1 MKNQKIKKKKMIPEV
16 KLYDFNIYNEVPEE
30 QEQDSDDSF
39 PSDKKKF
46 IIQMFGMDE
55 KGKDYSIFLD
65 GFNPFFY
72 VKVGDN
78 WRKKDVEPFVKWLK
92 GEISN
97 NKKSKYYDDVI
108 VIKNCKLIKRE
119 TLYGFDNNKLHKFV
133 YIEVTNTTVLNKL
146 MNLWYSN
153 ANNFMKKRLKKKGL
167 EYPNG
172 KNTEL
177 IQLYEGK
184 LPPLLRYFHIRDIS
198 PTGWITFDKHVK
210 QNKSKRTY
218 CSYEY
223 QTSYQNILPLHGK
236 ENLTPLKVLSFDIEA
251 SSSHGDFPLAKKTYR
266 KMLGE
271 IIEYWTKNRQNI
283 KKLSVGDKETLFTRL
298 VMMGFGFD
306 IVENANISKLFP
318 KRKQNKKVLLS
329 KIEKLLNKNMDYL
342 MACEFGSGCRLFDEE
357 KKIKKTEWYK
367 PFMPPNAKNKNIVYL
382 LNLKYDSGKKLD
394 LLDKATQWR
403 GEDFLM
409 RMKNKKPNMLWHKY
423 PGYLPELEGDKCT
436 FIGSTFMRMGKKEQ
450 YLNHMIALNTCDE
463 MPNVPNSELVS
474 CKTEKEVL
482 LEWTKLIQR
491 ENPDILIGYNIFG
504 FDWKFLVERSEEL
517 DCLDEFLMMSKNKS
531 EKFNEK
537 DKQCYVKN
545 SVIKIASGTHDLKYV
560 KINGRIQIDLY
571 NYFRKDV
578 NLPSYKLDYVASH
591 FIGDYVKKYDYD
603 EKTGKTRIYS
613 ENLQGLKNGHYICF
627 ELIGYSSDMYENGA
641 KFIISNL
648 NLKEEYFEIQAK
660 LNISKKKIR
669 WCLAKDDVSPQDI
682 FRMTNEGP
690 AERALVAKYCI
701 QDCNLVHNLMLKNDI
716 LTTMI
721 EQASICR
728 VPIDYIVMRGQGIKL
743 LSFIARFC
751 RMNNT
756 LMPVIRRGDGDGSYE
771 GAICLKPKC
780 GLYIDQP
787 VAVVDYS
794 SLYPSCMISE
804 NISHDSKVWTKE
816 YDLEGKLLKESGVKD
831 DKGEYMYDNL
841 KEYKYVDI
849 TYDLYEWKAPPGRK
863 AEVKVKVGTKTC
875 RYAQFPDN
883 KKAIMPRVLQ
893 ELLAKRKATKKF
905 KKYKTVTKTSGE
917 KISGLLVKTVR
928 FHIIKDAYGKNEI
941 AIPNDEVTNVETT
954 YDDFMVNVFDKRQ
967 LGYKIVANSLYGQ
980 CGGKTSSF
988 YEMDI
993 AASTTAMG
1001 RKLLLY
1007 GKRVI
1012 EECYGDTVIETKKYG
1027 KVKSNAEY
1035 IYGDTDSVFFAFN
1048 LTELNGEKIKGEKAL
1063 EITIEKAIEAGELA
1077 SKFLKDPHDLE
1088 YEKTFDP
1095 FLLLSKKRYV
1105 GMLYETNI
1113 NKCKRKSMGIVL
1125 KRRDNCNAVKDIYG
1139 GLVDILMNEQNVGNA
1154 VEFVKQFL
1162 SDMVN
1167 EKFGLDK
1174 LIISKSLRGFYKN
1187 PDSIAH
1193 KVLADRMGKREPGN
1207 KPSVGS
1213 RIPFVYIQTK
1223 GEVKLQ
1229 GDKIEHPDYIKK
1241 HNLKPDYTFY
1251 ITNQIMKPVTQV
1263 FSLILKDIPMFRK
1276 KNMIKDYKRKEE
1288 NIKNKYVDDKGKK
1301 DEKKIE
1307 TKITELRNKYV
1318 KQLIFE
1324 TSLRKANNSKKN
1336 QHSITSFFK
1345 KK

>member
-1 MKNQKIKKKKMIPEV
+1 MKKHIIRKKKMIPEV
-16 KLYDFNIYNEVPEE
+16 KLYDFNVFNRLPEE
-30 QEQDSDDSF
+30 EDSDDGF
-39 PSDKKKF
+39 KQDDKQF
-46 IIQMFGMDE
+46 VMQMFGMDE
-55 KGKDYSIFLD
+55 QGKDYSIFVD

-72 VKVGDN
+72 VKVGDS
-78 WRKKDVEPFVKWLK
+78 WKKKDVEPFIKWLK
-92 GEISN
+92 GEISSN
-97 NKKSKYYDDVI
+97 PKSSYYDLSI
-108 VIKNCKLIKRE
+108 VSSKCKLIKRE
-119 TLYGFDNNKLHKFV
+119 TLYGFDKNKLHKFV
-133 YIEVTNTTVLNKL
+133 YIEVTNTTVFNKL
-146 MNLWYSN
+146 TNLWYNN
-153 ANNFMKKRLKKKGL
+153 ASNFMRKRLKKKGL
-167 EYPNG
+167 EYKKG
-172 KNTEL
+172 KNVEL
-177 IQLYEGK
+177 IQLYEAK
-184 LPPLLRYFHIRDIS
+184 LPPLLRCFHMQDIS

-210 QNKSKRTY
+210 PNKSKKSK
-218 CSYEY
+218 CKYEY
-223 QTSYQNILPLHGK
+223 ETKYTNIVPLHDK
-236 ENLTPLKVLSFDIEA
+236 ESPVPLKILSFDIEA

-271 IIEYWTKNRQNI
+271 IIEYWTKNRQSI
-283 KKLSVGDKETLFTRL
+283 KKMTIAEKNELFTRL
-298 VMMGFGFD
+298 VLMGFGFD
-306 IVENANISKLFP
+306 KVENANISQLYPKKKPNKTSLLNKL
-318 KRKQNKKVLLS
+318 
-329 KIEKLLNKNMDYL
+329 EKLLNKKMSYL
-342 MACEFGSGCRLFDEE
+342 LASEFGSRCRLSEEE
-357 KKIKKTEWYK
+357 KKEKKTDWAK
-367 PFMPPNAKNKNIVYL
+367 PFIPSNARDKTLIYL
-382 LNLKYDSGKKLD
+382 LSIKYDAGKKLD

-403 GEDFLM
+403 SEEFL
-409 RMKNKKPNMLWHKY
+409 RRIKERKPNTLWHKY

-436 FIGSTFMRMGKKEQ
+436 FIGSTFMKMGEKEQ
-450 YLNHMIALNTCDE
+450 YLNHMIVLDTCDE

-474 CKTEKEVL
+474 CKDEKDVL
-482 LEWTKLIQR
+482 LEWTKLIER
-491 ENPDILIGYNIFG
+491 ENPDIIIGYNIFG

-517 DCLDEFLMMSKNKS
+517 NCFDDFCMMSKNK
-531 EKFNEK
+531 NEE
-537 DKQCYVKN
+537 CMVKN
-545 SVIKIASGTHDLKYV
+545 SVIKIASGTHDLKYI
-560 KINGRIQIDLY
+560 KINGRIQVDLY

-578 NLPSYKLDYVASH
+578 NLPSYKLDSVASH

-603 EKTGKTRIYS
+603 ETTQTTCIYS

-627 ELIGYSSDMYENGA
+627 ELIGYSSDMYKNGA
-641 KFIISNL
+641 KFIITNL
-648 NLKEEYFEIQAK
+648 DLTKGCFDIKTQ
-660 LNISKKKIR
+660 LNIEKKKIR

-701 QDCNLVHNLMLKNDI
+701 QDCNLVHNLMIKNDI

-728 VPIDYIVMRGQGIKL
+728 VPVDYIVMRGQGIKL

-756 LMPVIRRGDGDGSYE
+756 LMPVIRRGDGGGSYE

-780 GLYIDQP
+780 GLYINQP

-816 YDLEGKLLKESGVKD
+816 YDLDGKLLKETGIKNENGD
-831 DKGEYMYDNL
+831 GYKYDNL
-841 KEYKYVDI
+841 ETFRYVNI
-849 TYDLYEWKAPPGRK
+849 TYDRYEWKAPPGRK
-863 AEVKVKVGTKTC
+863 AEVKTKVGTKTC
-875 RYAQFPDN
+875 RYAQFPND

-905 KKYKTVTKTSGE
+905 KKYKTVVKKNGE
-917 KISGLLVKTVR
+917 SVSGLLTKTER
-928 FHIIKDAYGKNEI
+928 FHIVKDAYGKDEI
-941 AIPNDEVTNVETT
+941 SIANDEVEKVETT

-967 LGYKIVANSLYGQ
+967 LGYKVVANSLYGQ

-988 YEMDI
+988 FEMDI
-993 AASTTAMG
+993 AASTTATG

-1012 EECYGDTVIETKKYG
+1012 EECYGDTVIETKKHG

-1048 LTELNGEKIKGEKAL
+1048 LTELDGTKIEGQKAL

-1077 SKFLKDPHDLE
+1077 TKFLKAPHDLE

-1105 GMLYETNI
+1105 GMLYETDI

-1139 GLVDILMNEQNVGNA
+1139 GLVDILMNEQNVGSA
-1154 VEFVKQFL
+1154 VDFVKKFL
-1162 SDMVN
+1162 ENMVN
-1167 EKFGLDK
+1167 EKYGLDK

-1213 RIPFVYIQTK
+1213 RIPYVYIQTK

-1229 GDKIEHPDYIKK
+1229 GDRIESPEYIKK
-1241 HNLKPDYTFY
+1241 HKLKPDYTFY
-1251 ITNQIMKPVTQV
+1251 ITNQIMKPVMQV
-1263 FSLILKDIPMFRK
+1263 FSLILEDIPTFRK
-1276 KNMIKDYKRKEE
+1276 RNMIKEYARKE
-1288 NIKNKYVDDKGKK
+1288 KNLHIKYVDDKGKVDMEK
-1301 DEKKIE
+1301 IEKK
-1307 TKITELRNKYV
+1307 TKELRNKYV
-1318 KQLIFE
+1318 KELIFE
-1324 TSLRKANNSKKN
+1324 SSLRKANNSKKN
-1336 QHSITSFFK
+1336 QHSIMSFFK

>member
-1 MKNQKIKKKKMIPEV
+1 MNKKLKSKKMIPEL
-16 KLYDFNIYNEVPEE
+16 KLYDFNVYNKDRCGDEE
-30 QEQDSDDSF
+30 PNYFKDEKEF
-39 PSDKKKF
+39 TM
-46 IIQMFGMDE
+46 QMFGMDE
-55 KGKDYSIFLD
+55 NGDDYLINLE

-72 VKVGDN
+72 VKVDDR
-78 WRKKDVEPFVKWLK
+78 WKKKDVETFIKTLK
-92 GEISN
+92 KDISSQN
-97 NKKSKYYDDVI
+97 NNNRYDDSI
-108 VIKNCKLIKRE
+108 VSANCKLVKRE
-119 TLYGFDNNKLHKFV
+119 NLYGFDKNKLHKFV
-133 YIEVTNTTVLNKL
+133 YIEVKNTSVFNKL
-146 MNLWYSN
+146 INLWYNN
-153 ANNFMKKRLKKKGL
+153 ADNFMKKRLKKKGY
-167 EYPNG
+167 EYVRG
-172 KNTEL
+172 KNTEY
-177 IQLYEGK
+177 IKLYEAK
-184 LPPLLRYFHIRDIS
+184 LPPLLRYFHIQDIS
-198 PTGWITFDKHVK
+198 PTGWITFKKYVK
-210 QNKSKRTY
+210 PEKFKDSK
-218 CSYEY
+218 CKYEY
-223 QTSYQNILPLHGK
+223 NTHYKNVVPLHEK
-236 ENLTPLKVLSFDIEA
+236 ESPIPLKIMSYDIEA

-266 KMLGE
+266 KMIGE
-271 IIEYWTKNRQNI
+271 IIEYWQKNRPTI
-283 KKLSVGDKETLFTRL
+283 KKMSIAEKEKLFIRL
-298 VMMGFGFD
+298 IMMAFGFD
-306 IVENANISKLFP
+306 NVSEANISKVFT
-318 KRKQNKKVLLS
+318 KKKQDQQYLLS
-329 KIEKLLNKNMDYL
+329 KIKKMLLKSMSYL
-342 MACEFGSGCRLFDEE
+342 LTPTFGFNCRLSASE
-357 KKIKKTEWYK
+357 KNERKTNWYK
-367 PFMPPNAKNKNIVYL
+367 PFIPPNAKDKNLAYL
-382 LNLKYDSGKKLD
+382 LNLNIDSGKKLD
-394 LLDKATQWR
+394 LMDKAMQWR
-403 GEDFLM
+403 SEDHL
-409 RMKNKKPNMLWHKY
+409 RKIQDKKVNQLRHQN
-423 PGYLPELEGDKCT
+423 PGFLPELEGDKCT
-436 FIGSTFMRMGKKEQ
+436 FIGSTFMRQGEKDQ
-450 YLNHMIALNTCDE
+450 YLNHMIVLNTCDE
-463 MPNVPNSELVS
+463 MPNVPNSELVCCES
-474 CKTEKEVL
+474 ERDVL

-491 ENPDILIGYNIFG
+491 ENPDIIIGYNIFG
-504 FDWKFLVERSEEL
+504 FDWSFLINRSEEL
-517 DCLDEFLMMSKNKS
+517 DCEEEFKKMSKIK
-531 EKFNEK
+531 NEIS
-537 DKQCYVKN
+537 QIKN
-545 SVIKIASGTHDLKYV
+545 TSIKIASGTHELTY
-560 KINGRIQIDLY
+560 INITGRVQIDLY

-591 FIGDYVKKYDYD
+591 FIGDYVKKYEYD
-603 EKTGKTRIYS
+603 NMENRTRIYS
-613 ENLQGLKNGHYICF
+613 QNLQGLKEGHYICF
-627 ELIGYSSDMYENGA
+627 ELIGYSSDMYEEGA

-648 NLKEEYFEIQAK
+648 NTKEGYFDISTKLKVE
-660 LNISKKKIR
+660 KKKIR
-669 WCLAKDDVSPQDI
+669 WCLAKDDVTPHDI

-690 AERALVAKYCI
+690 SERAIVAKYCI

-716 LTTMI
+716 ITTMI
-721 EQASICR
+721 EQANICR
-728 VPIDYIVMRGQGIKL
+728 VPINYIVMRGQGIKL

-756 LMPVIRRGDGDGSYE
+756 LMPVIRRGVGDGSYE

-780 GLYIDQP
+780 GLYIDEP

-816 YDLEGKLLKESGVKD
+816 YDLDGKPTGKETGEKDKNGVYK
-831 DKGEYMYDNL
+831 YDNL
-841 KEYKYVDI
+841 TGYTYVDI
-849 TYDLYEWKAPPGRK
+849 TYDRYEWKAPPGRK
-863 AEVKVKVGTKTC
+863 AEVKVKVGKKTC
-875 RYAQFPDN
+875 RYAQFPN
-883 KKAIMPRVLQ
+883 NEKAIMPRVLQ
-893 ELLAKRKATKKF
+893 ELLAKRKATKQF
-905 KKYKTVTKTSGE
+905 KKYKTVIKTNGE
-917 KISGLLVKTVR
+917 SVSGLLKKNER
-928 FHIIKDAYGKNEI
+928 FHIIKDAYGKNETFI
-941 AIPNDEVTNVETT
+941 ANDEVDSIEDT

-967 LGYKIVANSLYGQ
+967 LGYKVVANSLYGQ

-993 AASTTAMG
+993 AASTTATG

-1012 EECYGDTVIETKKYG
+1012 EECYGDTVIETKNHG

-1048 LTELNGEKIKGEKAL
+1048 LTELNGEKIKGKKAL

-1077 SKFLKDPHDLE
+1077 SQFLKDPHDLE

-1105 GMLYETNI
+1105 GMLYETDL

-1207 KPSVGS
+1207 RPSVGS
-1213 RIPFVYIQTK
+1213 RIPYVYFQTK

-1251 ITNQIMKPVTQV
+1251 ITNQILKPVTQV
-1263 FSLILKDIPMFRK
+1263 FALILEDIPNFRK
-1276 KNMIKDYKRKEE
+1276 KNMSNEYKRKEQSVC
-1288 NIKNKYVDDKGKK
+1288 KKYVDEKGIK
-1301 DEKKIE
+1301 DEEKIE
-1307 TKITELRNKYV
+1307 KKITELRNKYV

-1336 QHSITSFFK
+1336 QHSIKSFFK

>member
-1 MKNQKIKKKKMIPEV
+1 MKPKLIKKKMIPQI
-16 KLYDFNIYNEVPEE
+16 KLYDFNTYNQQPEYE
-30 QEQDSDDSF
+30 DEDENNKEF
-39 PSDKKKF
+39 M
-46 IIQMFGMDE
+46 IQMFGMDE
-55 KGKDYSIFLD
+55 QGNDYSVFVE
-65 GFNPFFY
+65 GFKPFFY
-72 VKVGDN
+72 LKVGDN
-78 WRKKDVEPFVKWLK
+78 WKNKDLNPFIKFLK
-92 GEISN
+92 DKIPINYHSYILSD
-97 NKKSKYYDDVI
+97 K
-108 VIKNCKLIKRE
+108 CKLVKRE
-119 TLYGFDNNKLHKFV
+119 TLYGFDNKKKHTFV
-133 YIEVTNTTVLNKL
+133 KIVVTNTMVFNKL
-146 MNLWYSN
+146 INLWYDN
-153 ANNFMKKRLKKKGL
+153 PDDFMKKRLKKDGIS
-167 EYPNG
+167 YMRG
-172 KNTEL
+172 KHTIM
-177 IQLYEGK
+177 IQLYESK
-184 LPPLLRYFHIRDIS
+184 LPPLLRYFHIQNIS
-198 PTGWITFDKHVK
+198 PTGWVTFKKHVK
-210 QNKSKRTY
+210 TKSNKKTY
-218 CSYEY
+218 CKYEY
-223 QTSYQNILPLHGK
+223 ETTCDNIVSLSEK
-236 ENLTPLKVLSFDIEA
+236 ENPIPLKILSFDIEA
-251 SSSHGDFPLAKKTYR
+251 SSSHGDFPLAIKTYR
-266 KMLGE
+266 KMIGE
-271 IIEYWTKNRQNI
+271 IIEYWTKNRPKI
-283 KKLSVGDKETLFTRL
+283 KKMSIADKEDLFTHL
-298 VMMGFGFD
+298 IMMAFGFD
-306 IVENANISKLFP
+306 HVEEANISKVFT
-318 KRKQNKKVLLS
+318 KKKQNKA
-329 KIEKLLNKNMDYL
+329 KILFNIKKMLQKSLTHLIVARFGPNCRISQNEQKN
-342 MACEFGSGCRLFDEE
+342 R
-357 KKIKKTEWYK
+357 KTEWYK
-367 PFMPPNAKNKNIVYL
+367 PFIPPNAKEKNLVYL
-382 LNLKYDSGKKLD
+382 LNMNYDSGKKLD
-394 LLDKATQWR
+394 LMDKA
-403 GEDFLM
+403 M
-409 RMKNKKPNMLWHKY
+409 RSRDEFNISNMQSNHPNSPWY
-423 PGYLPELEGDKCT
+423 ENPGFLPELEGDKCT
-436 FIGSTFMRMGKKEQ
+436 FIGSTFMRMGEKEQ
-450 YLNHMIALNTCDE
+450 YLNHMIVLDTCDE
-463 MPNVPNSELVS
+463 MPNVPSSELVS
-474 CKTEKEVL
+474 CKTEEDVL

-491 ENPDILIGYNIFG
+491 ENPDIIIGYNIFG

-517 DCLDEFLMMSKNKS
+517 KCKDTFLMMSKNKP
-531 EKFNEK
+531 EKFNDR

-591 FIGDYVKKYDYD
+591 FIGDYVKKYEYN
-603 EKTGKTRIYS
+603 ESNNTTRIYS
-613 ENLQGLKNGHYICF
+613 DNLQGLKNGHYICF
-627 ELIGYSSDMYENGA
+627 ELLGYSSDMYNDGE

-648 NLKEEYFEIQAK
+648 NTDKGGYFDIQAK
-660 LNISKKKIR
+660 LNISNKKIR
-669 WCLAKDDVSPQDI
+669 WCLAKDDVTPHDI

-690 AERALVAKYCI
+690 SERSIVAKYCV

-756 LMPVIRRGDGDGSYE
+756 LMPVIRRGDGGGSYE

-816 YDLEGKLLKESGVKD
+816 YDLDGNPTGKETGEKNKN
-831 DKGEYMYDNL
+831 GEYIYDNL
-841 KEYKYVDI
+841 PNYKYVDI
-849 TYDLYEWKAPPGRK
+849 TYDRYVWKAPPGRK
-863 AEVKVKVGTKTC
+863 AEIKMKVGTKTC
-875 RYAQFPDN
+875 RYAQFPN
-883 KKAIMPRVLQ
+883 NEKAIMPRVLQ
-893 ELLAKRKATKKF
+893 ELLAKRKATKQF
-905 KKYKTVTKTSGE
+905 KKYKTVVKTNGE
-917 KISGLLVKTVR
+917 TVSGLLTKNETV
-928 FHIIKDAYGKNEI
+928 HIIKDAYGKNETI
-941 AIPNDEVTNVETT
+941 INNEEVDSIEDT
-954 YDDFMVNVFDKRQ
+954 YDDFMINVFDKRQ
-967 LGYKIVANSLYGQ
+967 LGYKVVANSLYGQ

-993 AASTTAMG
+993 AASTTATG

-1012 EECYGDTVIETKKYG
+1012 EECYGDTIVETKNHG

-1048 LTELNGEKIKGEKAL
+1048 LTELNGEKIKGKKAL

-1077 SKFLKDPHDLE
+1077 SKFLKNPHDLE

-1105 GMLYETNI
+1105 GMLYETNT

-1154 VEFVKQFL
+1154 VAFVKKFL

-1187 PDSIAH
+1187 PESIAH

-1213 RIPFVYIQTK
+1213 RIPYVYFQTK

-1241 HNLKPDYTFY
+1241 HKLKPDYTFY
-1251 ITNQIMKPVTQV
+1251 ITNQILKPVTQV
-1263 FSLILKDIPMFRK
+1263 FALILNDIPEFRK
-1276 KNMIKDYKRKEE
+1276 KNMINEYKRKEQS
-1288 NIKNKYVDDKGKK
+1288 ICKKYVDEKGVK
-1301 DEKKIE
+1301 DEEKIE
-1307 TKITELRNKYV
+1307 KKITELRNKYV

-1324 TSLRKANNSKKN
+1324 TSLRKAINSKKN